1 MLHIQIK
8 VFLVTLL
15 LPCLSFGITQITS
28 GGNDLLG
35 SWSPDGSMLAYSF
48 HGPYYTDHWYMLKVN
63 SNGGIPVLLYYCPF
77 ADVKNPDWS
86 PDGTKIVFSRGV
98 GQYWLF
104 DSSGG
109 YLYTIAAN
117 GASSPVALAAASG
130 VFPRW
135 SPDGTKIA
143 VSDNNYDTGT
153 DCIYTYSANGF
164 NKQLVAEV
172 GGYDLTYPSWSPDGS
187 KIAFQQGYTN
197 NTAIW
202 TVDLTTGVET
212 ELAISNVIDPK
223 YPYWSRTDNTIVFS
237 AKNPGDGPYADFDI
251 WKVSENGGV
260 AVKINSYGT
269 SDIYPMSSFDG
280 DKIAYTNNDGN
291 IYAMEI
297 GEVRVLAKS
306 LGQIRAAY
314 K

>member
-1 MLHIQIK
+1 MRYGR
-8 VFLVTLL
+8 VVEFLLIIL
-15 LPCLSFGITQITS
+15 IPCISFGITQITS
-28 GGNDLLG
+28 GGTDILG

-48 HGPYYTDHWYMLKVN
+48 NYGYSSSYWYMLKVN

-86 PDGTKIVFSRGV
+86 PDGTKIVFSKSG
-98 GQYWLF
+98 WLF
-104 DSSGG
+104 GSYGS

-117 GASSPVALAAASG
+117 GSSSPVALANAKGS
-130 VFPRW
+130 FPRW

-143 VSDNNYDTGT
+143 AEDFDYDI
-153 DCIYTYSANGF
+153 DRYCIYTYNANGF
-164 NKQLVAEV
+164 NKQLVAAD
-172 GGYDLTYPSWSPDGS
+172 GGLDFTYPSWSPDGN
-187 KIAFQQGYTN
+187 KIAFQQGNTS

-212 ELAISNVIDPK
+212 ELEISNVIDPK

-251 WKVSENGGV
+251 WKANENGGV

-280 DKIAYTNNDGN
+280 DRIAYTNNDGN
-291 IYAMEI
+291 IFTMEI
-297 GEVRVLAKS
+297 GEVRVVAMS
-306 LGQIRAAY
+306 LGQIRASY